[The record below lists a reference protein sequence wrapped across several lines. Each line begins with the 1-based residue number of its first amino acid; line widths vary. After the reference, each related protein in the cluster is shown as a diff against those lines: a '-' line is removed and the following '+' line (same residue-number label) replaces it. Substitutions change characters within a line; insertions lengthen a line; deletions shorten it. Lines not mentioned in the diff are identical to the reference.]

1 MIRVVVGDLAAQ
13 VVDALVRPVRSD
25 LAPVSAA
32 SRDIGLAAGE
42 DLEARLARL
51 GTLPIGGAVLTP
63 SGRLAASFLIHVV
76 VMSEEEPQTTL
87 SVQRALR
94 NGLRRATDWGLASLA
109 LPPLGLTVGTVEPEE
124 SARALVEILI
134 QPSRRGRRAPGTDD
148 RGGIRLRGA
157 SVRGARRGDVADPEF
172 APQLRVWHPGVPR
185 SLASASA
192 TTYGVHQRLRSL
204 TPPGGAVR

>member
-32 SRDIGLAAGE
+32 SRDIGIGAGE
-42 DLEARLARL
+42 ELEARLAKL

-63 SGRLAASFLIHVV
+63 SGRLPASFVIHVV

-124 SARALVEILI
+124 SARALVEILFNHLDEGAAPLDLTI
-134 QPSRRGRRAPGTDD
+134 VVASDFEVGLFEGLVEEMSRTR
-148 RGGIRLRGA
+148 
-157 SVRGARRGDVADPEF
+157 SS
-172 APQLRVWHPGVPR
+172 PR
-185 SLASASA
+185 N
-192 TTYGVHQRLRSL
+192 
-204 TPPGGAVR
+204 